1 MSKWLIFLI
10 YKAWFFVFLRQI
22 STKIMVEKKN
32 CKLWEW
38 CRPHTMS
45 KCAIKIDL
53 GCRQKREKDKPSK
66 KQRQ

>member
-1 MSKWLIFLI
+1 MVDFSDIQSL
-10 YKAWFFVFLRQI
+10 VFCFS
-22 STKIMVEKKN
+22 STNINKNNGWKKN